1 MPFLSPD
8 FKEKLREYHLNLLKG
23 RGTVGGSRRSA
34 RTGRSLELAD
44 FRSYSPGDELKRVDF
59 KAYARLKKL
68 FVKVYEEEEEG
79 NFVILLDRSLSLNF
93 GEPSKFFLSQKVAS
107 IIAFLS
113 LNKREKV
120 LFFPLPQNNEK
131 PVYLNHINHYLYFE
145 EHLSHLFP
153 EGKFPS
159 LSEFKYLLES
169 IPFRGGVYF
178 LTDLFLPSEF
188 TSYWGLLK
196 LHSLAFTVIAIQSY
210 EELEPPEIGEVNL
223 RDLEEDDKLS
233 FYFQKESIQLYKE
246 RYNHYFLKRADEII
260 KAGGKCFFL
269 NNQDNEDALFYRL
282 LKEEVIS

>member
-1 MPFLSPD
+1 MPFLSPG

-44 FRSYSPGDELKRVDF
+44 FRPYSPGDELKRVDF
-59 KAYARLKKL
+59 KAYARLRKL

-79 NFVILLDRSLSLNF
+79 NFVILLDRSLSLDF
-93 GEPSKFFLSQKVAS
+93 GEPSKFFIAQKVAS
-107 IIAFLS
+107 LIAFLS
-113 LNKREKV
+113 LNQREKA
-120 LFFPLPQNNEK
+120 LFFPIPQDNEK
-131 PVYLNHINHYLYFE
+131 PIYLNHINHYRYFE
-145 EHLSHLFP
+145 EHLSHLLP
-153 EGKFPS
+153 AGKFPS
-159 LSEFKYLLES
+159 LAEFKNLLES
-169 IPFRGGVYF
+169 IPFRGGVYL

-188 TSYWGLLK
+188 ISYWRQLK

-223 RDLEEDDKLS
+223 RDLEEEDRLS

-246 RYNHYFLKRADEII
+246 RYNDYFRKRVEEIV

-269 NNQDNEDALFYRL
+269 NNLDTDDALLCRL
-282 LKEEVIS
+282 LKEGVIS